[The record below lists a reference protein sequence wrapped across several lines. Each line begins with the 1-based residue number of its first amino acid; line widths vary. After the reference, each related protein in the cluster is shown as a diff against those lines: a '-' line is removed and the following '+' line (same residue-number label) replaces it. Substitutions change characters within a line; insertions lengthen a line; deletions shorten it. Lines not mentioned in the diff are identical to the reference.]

1 MRTEEKVF
9 FGIGTASFLLMLS
22 DLLLEVFSASLF
34 IGSKRL
40 VSYIGILIIICA
52 VSFTTFCFL
61 VVKNHRGRFKSKVAR
76 IFLRVLSIII
86 CIMLCLAG
94 LTIDGILYTDTVKKA
109 TSDDKRHTIIID
121 SEPGSGEWNMT
132 VYRRYSPFLM
142 SARGNGKKVVDMA
155 DENGDIDV
163 VWTDG
168 GCLVSYK
175 AYKTDATSVDD
186 TETVT
191 RFRNVTGVQTC
202 ALPI

>member
-1 MRTEEKVF
+1 MQAEEKVF

-52 VSFTTFCFL
+52 VSFTVLCFL
-61 VVKNHRGRFKSKVAR
+61 VVKNHRGRFKSKGTR

-94 LTIDGILYTDTVKKA
+94 ITIDGILYTDTVKKA

-132 VYRRYSPFLM
+132 VYRRYSPLLM
-142 SARGNGKKVVDMA
+142 TARGNGKKVVDMA

-191 RFRNVTGVQTC
+191 LRFFYNEKSGK
-202 ALPI
+202 

>member
-40 VSYIGILIIICA
+40 ISYIGILIIVCA
-52 VSFTTFCFL
+52 VSFTVLCFL
-61 VVKNHRGRFKSKVAR
+61 VVKNHRGRFKSKGTR

-94 LTIDGILYTDTVKKA
+94 ITIDGILYTDTVKKA

-142 SARGNGKKVVDMA
+142 SARGKGKKVVDMA

-191 RFRNVTGVQTC
+191 LRFFYNEKSGK
-202 ALPI
+202 

>member
-40 VSYIGILIIICA
+40 ISYIGILIIVCA
-52 VSFTTFCFL
+52 VSFTVLCFL
-61 VVKNHRGRFKSKVAR
+61 VVKNHRGRFKSKGTR

-94 LTIDGILYTDTVKKA
+94 ITIDGILYTDTVKKA

-132 VYRRYSPFLM
+132 VYRLYSPFLM

-163 VWTDG
+163 VWIDG

-175 AYKTDATSVDD
+175 AYKTDATSVND

-191 RFRNVTGVQTC
+191 LRFFYNEKSGK
-202 ALPI
+202 

>member
-40 VSYIGILIIICA
+40 ISYIGILIIVCA
-52 VSFTTFCFL
+52 VSFTVLCFL

-132 VYRRYSPFLM
+132 AYRRYSPFLM

-191 RFRNVTGVQTC
+191 LRFFYNEKSGK
-202 ALPI
+202 

>member
-1 MRTEEKVF
+1 MQAEEKVF

-40 VSYIGILIIICA
+40 ISYIGILIIVCA
-52 VSFTTFCFL
+52 VSFTVLCFL
-61 VVKNHRGRFKSKVAR
+61 VVKNHRSRFKSKGTR

-94 LTIDGILYTDTVKKA
+94 ITIDGILYTDTVKKA

-132 VYRRYSPFLM
+132 VYRRYAPFLM

-191 RFRNVTGVQTC
+191 LRFFYNEKSGK
-202 ALPI
+202 